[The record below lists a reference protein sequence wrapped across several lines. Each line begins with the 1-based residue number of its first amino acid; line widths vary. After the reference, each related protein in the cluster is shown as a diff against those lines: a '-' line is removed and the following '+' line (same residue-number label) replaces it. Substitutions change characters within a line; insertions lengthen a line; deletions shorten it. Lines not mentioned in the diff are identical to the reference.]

1 MSLSELICEHMITT
15 CRVESEISNQLTSII
30 SRMPEC
36 DWEQQYIL
44 GEGEYKSLDVYQWVN
59 DLMRDTRDDCNDEAY
74 NNEDDIYRDIS
85 LIAEQFVRDQVQQ
98 LSP

>member
-1 MSLSELICEHMITT
+1 MSLSELICEHMLSS

-36 DWEQQYIL
+36 DWEQQYIQ

-59 DLMRDTRDDCNDEAY
+59 DLMRDTRDDCNDEAC
-74 NNEDDIYRDIS
+74 NNEHDIYRDIS
-85 LIAEQFVRDQVQQ
+85 LIAEQFVRDQVQE
-98 LSP
+98 LRP